1 MTDYEKKMMVEWFE
15 KTLKD
20 IKKFMYYDYE
30 SFQHCVDAK
39 LNKLEDDLKNKLWQ
53 YQINYLNLR

>member
-53 YQINYLNLR
+53 Y